1 MMSTGAWFFLFFIGM
16 SVVVVAF
23 SPTRSRVLSNRSPKN
38 QNRDQLDRRK
48 DGVRLV
54 LRTTAGS
61 CNGCELL
68 SMSKAETGKFN
79 RREAINL
86 SIFSSM
92 RLIGIGVGVGVVG
105 AANPGAAVAATGN
118 PWETSPIQTS
128 PVLEK
133 IRKLEQTEKV
143 RGFIFFVLLLAA
155 DLSFLAPRRPVGSV
169 DVPK

>member
-1 MMSTGAWFFLFFIGM
+1 
-16 SVVVVAF
+16 
-23 SPTRSRVLSNRSPKN
+23 
-38 QNRDQLDRRK
+38 
-48 DGVRLV
+48 
-54 LRTTAGS
+54 
-61 CNGCELL
+61 
-68 SMSKAETGKFN
+68 MSKAETGKFN

-133 IRKLEQTEKV
+133 IRKLEQTEKD
-143 RGFIFFVLLLAA
+143 LLMYQSELA
-155 DLSFLAPRRPVGSV
+155 DPNDKTTNQSV
-169 DVPK
+169 ERLIP